1 MNTPIKNF
9 ELYNQSEIARRAGVS
24 QSYVSRLLRGK
35 VQNKKVLER
44 IKRIISE
51 REAA

>member
-9 ELYNQSEIARRAGVS
+9 EIYNQSELARRVGVS

-35 VQNKKVLER
+35 VQNKKIVER